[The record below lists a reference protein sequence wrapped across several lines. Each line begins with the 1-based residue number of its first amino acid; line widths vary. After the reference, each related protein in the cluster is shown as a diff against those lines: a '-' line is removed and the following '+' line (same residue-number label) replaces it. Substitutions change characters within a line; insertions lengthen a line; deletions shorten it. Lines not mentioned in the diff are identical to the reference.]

1 MATTQKQ
8 YVVTSAATKTYAY
21 GDIPTWDGTTIDDED
36 LLQVF
41 VNGTIITLTTHYTV
55 DDVNENVVFE
65 ASYPLAVGDVI
76 VIKRVTDIDLP
87 YVDFVNNST
96 IESADLDLAIGQNRF
111 KLQELDTDLSNVL
124 GLDTVNNCWDA
135 ESKRICNLASG
146 TTSTDAVNLGQVTAL
161 ISGGVPMDV
170 GDAIYAEA
178 SGDDSTT
185 LFPLTNFPTTDVD
198 AEKLG
203 VYIDGVKQ
211 RPVADYSYALSASS
225 VPTVTFTESPPTG
238 TDNIQFVSIPGVV
251 TTTYAAASLD
261 GSVIITNTLDGDTL
275 IDGTVDGD
283 ALIDG
288 SVDVVKLDAG
298 AGAANRFIVFDT
310 AGDGTAQAIT
320 FNNITNTGPST
331 RTDIT
336 ATELV
341 EEVTVAVNLTSAPTY
356 TNSGSTTVFM
366 IAHVRAQNHGG
377 TITLTLDGESPVTMY
392 AWNAPG
398 GALQDMPIS
407 FFVPP
412 AAVVSFSGASGTLQR
427 LITQEV

>member
-41 VNGTIITLTTHYTV
+41 VNGSVITLTTHYTV

-65 ASYPLAVGDVI
+65 NDYPLAVGDVI
-76 VIKRVTDIDLP
+76 VIKRVTDIDTP

-111 KLQELDTDLSNVL
+111 KIQELDTDLSNVL
-124 GLDTVNNCWDA
+124 GLDTVNDCWDA
-135 ESKRICNLASG
+135 ESKKICNLASG

-161 ISGGVPMDV
+161 IAGGDPMNV
-170 GDAIYAEA
+170 GDGIYAEA
-178 SGDDSTT
+178 DGDGSTT
-185 LFPLTNFPTTDVD
+185 LFPLTDFPTTDVN

-225 VPTVTFTESPPTG
+225 VPTVTFVTAPPTG
-238 TDNIQFVSIPGVV
+238 TNNIQFVSIPGVV

-261 GSVIITNTLDGDTL
+261 GDVIIDNTLDGAAVV
-275 IDGTVDGD
+275 DGTLDGD
-283 ALIDG
+283 ALIDK
-288 SVDVVKLDAG
+288 SVDVDKLDVG
-298 AGAANRFIVFDT
+298 AGADDRFIVFNA
-310 AGDGTAQAIT
+310 AGDGTAQTIT
-320 FNNITNTGPST
+320 FDEITKTGPSI

-341 EEVTVAVNLTSAPTY
+341 EDTTVAENLSGAPTY

-366 IAHVRAQNHGG
+366 VASVRAQTYGG
-377 TITLTLDGESPVTMY
+377 TVTLTLDGESPVTMFS
-392 AWNAPG
+392 WTAPG
-398 GALQDMPIS
+398 GVVQDIPIS

-412 AAVVSFSGASGTLQR
+412 NAVVTFSSTGGTLQR
-427 LITQEV
+427 IITQEV